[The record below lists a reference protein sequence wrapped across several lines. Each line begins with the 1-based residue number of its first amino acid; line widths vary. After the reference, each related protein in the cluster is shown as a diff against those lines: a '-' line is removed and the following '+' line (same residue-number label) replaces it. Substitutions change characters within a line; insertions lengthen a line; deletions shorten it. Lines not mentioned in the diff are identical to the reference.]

1 MSNMIT
7 ETEQMKQ
14 RIIEFSE
21 SHHQNTEARF
31 YDHIHPRF
39 VSCDPAEKTLV
50 FAYDFDKWGSNLREI
65 VHGGV
70 LAGAMDQCMGI
81 LGFWATPGDV
91 IPVTVSMQTSYLRP
105 VPVNATMYVQAQVTS
120 AGRTLQNV
128 VAKAWVEGGSPDK
141 PALTATAVYM
151 TKR

>member
-1 MSNMIT
+1 MT

-14 RIIEFSE
+14 RIMEFSE

-31 YDHIHPRF
+31 YDHVHPRF
-39 VSCDPAEKTLV
+39 VSCDPTKKTLI
-50 FAYDFDKWGSNLREI
+50 FAFDFDSWGENLRHI

-70 LAGAMDQCMGI
+70 LAGALDQCMGI

-105 VPVNATMYVQAQVTS
+105 VPADSTLYVESQVTS

-128 VAKAWVEGGSPDK
+128 VAKAWVEGGSPEK
-141 PALTATAVYM
+141 PVLTATAVYM
-151 TKR
+151 TKRS